1 MNRKCI
7 CVNLDK
13 EEYLNFL
20 DFDKDIFADSPA
32 EKTLEY
38 FMATEWYGNKIAI
51 LFEKSKSNYFS
62 SEDDA
67 YKYVTDSF
75 VERLT
80 LKSVPEYNYIV
91 NLSKKEYYFKSA
103 LPVGKDDTFISPLL
117 FVLSERGTSAFDNN
131 KLTEKEKGDVGR
143 WFGDTVTATNNPTL
157 CTGFSLYA
165 SPYIKERDGSNA
177 LAGLNIAVTGT
188 VSGYTR
194 YEMEEIITRYG
205 GKFQNTVNKNT
216 DFLVRAYKPGSSKL
230 AKAAQYG
237 TKVISEE
244 ELFEMMGD

>member
-38 FMATEWYGNKIAI
+38 FMATEWYGDKIAI

-67 YKYVTDSF
+67 YKYVTDSYA
-75 VERLT
+75 ERLT

-103 LPVGKDDTFISPLL
+103 LPVGKDDTFISPL
-117 FVLSERGTSAFDNN
+117 FFIMSECGTNAFDNN
-131 KLTEKEKGDVGR
+131 KLSEKEKDDVGR
-143 WFGDTVTATNNPTL
+143 WFGDNVAVTNNPSL
-157 CTGFSLYA
+157 CSGFTLYA
-165 SPYIKERDGSNA
+165 SPYIKESNSSNA
-177 LAGLNIAVTGT
+177 LSGLNIVVTGT
-188 VSGYTR
+188 ASGFTR
-194 YEMEEIITRYG
+194 HEMEMLVVQHG
-205 GKFQNTVNKNT
+205 GKCQKTVNKNT
-216 DFLVRAYKPGSSKL
+216 DFLVKAYKPGASKL

-244 ELFEMMGD
+244 EFFEMIGE